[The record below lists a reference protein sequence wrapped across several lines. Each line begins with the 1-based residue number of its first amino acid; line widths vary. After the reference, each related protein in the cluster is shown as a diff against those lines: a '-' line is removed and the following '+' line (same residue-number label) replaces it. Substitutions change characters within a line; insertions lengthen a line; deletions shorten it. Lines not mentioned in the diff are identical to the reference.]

1 MKVVAGCDGGG
12 TKCHVKICLCDDDGA
27 ILQSVEAISG
37 AANIRSNPKMALQNI
52 QQATKAAIAR
62 LERID
67 QPVIDTMVAA
77 LAGAGNKDSQVEWQ
91 SILVEKFPTAHVE
104 VVTDAEILFAAAQ
117 KEGAAVAT
125 IIGTGSIAWA
135 RDHEG
140 RLFRAGGLGPEAGD
154 EGSAFWIGKQA
165 VQYVENS
172 GDSSQLTES
181 VKKEKSNSSAMLT
194 NREIAQLAPIVFE
207 LAKKDVAAER
217 IVASAAEHIA
227 RLIKDSTQSI
237 STSASQPLAWI
248 CAGGVAIGQPR
259 FLEAARKAASTS
271 VHLSPPIPVKAP
283 VEGSLRLA
291 MQKQFGAS

>member
-227 RLIKDSTQSI
+227 RLIKDSTHSI
-237 STSASQPLAWI
+237 STSASQPLPWI
-248 CAGGVAIGQPR
+248 CAGGVAIG
-259 FLEAARKAASTS
+259 
-271 VHLSPPIPVKAP
+271 
-283 VEGSLRLA
+283 
-291 MQKQFGAS
+291 